1 MNKKHDDSKMNLA
14 RLKEI
19 RNALPRYLRMNEV
32 PGKDGK
38 SQVVSE
44 NVETMT
50 NPYNHNKIVTKPG
63 ARNKANANS
72 IGRGC
77 TMPMHWYDEYAFIL
91 HNSIIYAAATPA
103 FSTAS
108 ANAKRNGAP
117 YGILITTTPGDL
129 TTDEGMD
136 AYETRNAAIP
146 FKEQYYDFNMQQLKE
161 LQATNTDSSFFYI
174 RFTYRELGSGED
186 YFKEICITMKKN
198 WPAIRREVLLE
209 WSTSSDN
216 SPFTKQ
222 DLDIVKSL
230 IKEPIMQV
238 QLGVY
243 YFMDLY
249 KPMAV
254 ESIHWP
260 PLIGV
265 DVSGGYS
272 KDSSA
277 ITVVDS
283 RTTET
288 VACLNCNY
296 ISITDLAKVIY
307 ELVVK
312 HMPNAIV
319 NIEKTGGWGSSVISQ
334 LLKTKIKRNLYY
346 EIKDRVLE
354 ERTQGAH
361 IQKMSRKVKV
371 YGFDE
376 TKANRDL
383 LMSILRDRMDN
394 HKAKFISP
402 IIYDE
407 LCTLEVK
414 KNGRIEHA
422 SNAHDDQIF
431 SYLLALYI
439 WYEGKDLME
448 RFGLQKGTITTDE
461 DDTVELGIGEEYT
474 NISQDMQVDTSDI
487 VMEQHQFFKDS
498 KSVSYN
504 EWLDQQRKDNEKADE
519 ELRNNPRTREA
530 WYRHNHLVDDGQG
543 SGIYT
548 IPNDVFNSWYIE
560 EVEKSKLQQ
569 EFDSITDIR

>member
-1 MNKKHDDSKMNLA
+1 M
-14 RLKEI
+14 
-19 RNALPRYLRMNEV
+19 
-32 PGKDGK
+32 G
-38 SQVVSE
+38 
-44 NVETMT
+44 
-50 NPYNHNKIVTKPG
+50 
-63 ARNKANANS
+63 
-72 IGRGC
+72 
-77 TMPMHWYDEYAFIL
+77 F
-91 HNSIIYAAATPA
+91 
-103 FSTAS
+103 
-108 ANAKRNGAP
+108 
-117 YGILITTTPGDL
+117 
-129 TTDEGMD
+129 
-136 AYETRNAAIP
+136 
-146 FKEQYYDFNMQQLKE
+146 
-161 LQATNTDSSFFYI
+161 
-174 RFTYRELGSGED
+174 
-186 YFKEICITMKKN
+186 
-198 WPAIRREVLLE
+198 
-209 WSTSSDN
+209 
-216 SPFTKQ
+216 
-222 DLDIVKSL
+222 
-230 IKEPIMQV
+230 
-238 QLGVY
+238 
-243 YFMDLY
+243 
-249 KPMAV
+249 
-254 ESIHWP
+254 
-260 PLIGV
+260 
-265 DVSGGYS
+265 
-272 KDSSA
+272 
-277 ITVVDS
+277 
-283 RTTET
+283 
-288 VACLNCNY
+288 
-296 ISITDLAKVIY
+296 
-307 ELVVK
+307 
-312 HMPNAIV
+312 
-319 NIEKTGGWGSSVISQ
+319 GSSVIAQ

-361 IQKMSRKVKV
+361 VQKMSRKVKV

-376 TKANRDL
+376 TKSNREL
-383 LMSILRDRMDN
+383 LMGILRDRMDN

>member
-1 MNKKHDDSKMNLA
+1 MVAYISKLTAICIYLWVYNFGTTNSEMMFMNKKHDDSKMNLE

-19 RNALPRYLRMNEV
+19 RAALPRYLRMDEV
-32 PGKDGK
+32 IGADGK
-38 SQVVSE
+38 PQKLRE
-44 NVETMT
+44 NVQSIV
-50 NPYNHNKIVTKPG
+50 NPYNHNKITTKPG

-77 TMPMHWYDEYAFIL
+77 TMPIHWYDEYAFIL

-108 ANAKRNGAP
+108 TNAKQHGAP

-136 AYETRNAAIP
+136 AFETRNAAIP
-146 FKEQYYDFNMQQLKE
+146 FKEQYYDFNMQQLQE
-161 LQATNTDSSFFYI
+161 LLASNTDSSFVYI

-186 YFKEICITMKKN
+186 YFKRICIEMKKN

-209 WSTSSDN
+209 WSNSSDN

-230 IKEPIMQV
+230 VKEPIMQV
-238 QLGVY
+238 QLATY

-283 RTTET
+283 RTTEV
-288 VACLNCNY
+288 VACFNCNY
-296 ISITDLAKVIY
+296 ISVVDLAKVIY

-319 NIEKTGGWGSSVISQ
+319 NIEKTGVA
-334 LLKTKIKRNLYY
+334 KTAI
-346 EIKDRVLE
+346 
-354 ERTQGAH
+354 A
-361 IQKMSRKVKV
+361 
-371 YGFDE
+371 
-376 TKANRDL
+376 A
-383 LMSILRDRMDN
+383 
-394 HKAKFISP
+394 
-402 IIYDE
+402 
-407 LCTLEVK
+407 
-414 KNGRIEHA
+414 
-422 SNAHDDQIF
+422 
-431 SYLLALYI
+431 
-439 WYEGKDLME
+439 
-448 RFGLQKGTITTDE
+448 
-461 DDTVELGIGEEYT
+461 
-474 NISQDMQVDTSDI
+474 
-487 VMEQHQFFKDS
+487 
-498 KSVSYN
+498 
-504 EWLDQQRKDNEKADE
+504 
-519 ELRNNPRTREA
+519 
-530 WYRHNHLVDDGQG
+530 
-543 SGIYT
+543 
-548 IPNDVFNSWYIE
+548 
-560 EVEKSKLQQ
+560 
-569 EFDSITDIR
+569 

>member
-1 MNKKHDDSKMNLA
+1 M
-14 RLKEI
+14 
-19 RNALPRYLRMNEV
+19 
-32 PGKDGK
+32 
-38 SQVVSE
+38 
-44 NVETMT
+44 
-50 NPYNHNKIVTKPG
+50 
-63 ARNKANANS
+63 
-72 IGRGC
+72 
-77 TMPMHWYDEYAFIL
+77 
-91 HNSIIYAAATPA
+91 
-103 FSTAS
+103 
-108 ANAKRNGAP
+108 
-117 YGILITTTPGDL
+117 DL
-129 TTDEGMD
+129 TTDEGLD
-136 AYETRNAAIP
+136 AFETKNAAIP
-146 FKEQYYDFNMQQLKE
+146 FKEQYYDFTLQQLQE
-161 LQATNTDSSFFYI
+161 LRATNTDSSFFYI

-186 YFKEICITMKKN
+186 YFKEICITMKKD

-230 IKEPIMQV
+230 IKEPIMQIP
-238 QLGVY
+238 LGTY

-296 ISITDLAKVIY
+296 ISIVDLAKVIY

-319 NIEKTGGWGSSVISQ
+319 NIEKTGGWGASVIAQ

-346 EIKDRVLE
+346 EIKDKVLE
-354 ERTQGAH
+354 ERTQGPR
-361 IQKMSRKVKV
+361 IQKMTRKVKS

-376 TKANRDL
+376 TKSNRDL

-394 HKAKFISP
+394 HKSKFISP

-414 KNGRIEHA
+414 KNGRIEHSA
-422 SNAHDDQIF
+422 NAHDDQIF

-448 RFGLQKGTITTDE
+448 RFGLQKGTITTD
-461 DDTVELGIGEEYT
+461 DDETVELGVGEEYAD
-474 NISQDMQVDTSDI
+474 ISRDMAVDTNDL
-487 VMEQHQFFKDS
+487 VNEQKEFFK
-498 KSVSYN
+498 KSASMSYQ
-504 EWLDQQRKDNEKADE
+504 EWQDKQRAENQQADE
-519 ELRNNPRTREA
+519 YLRNNPRTRKA
-530 WYRHNHLVDDGQG
+530 WYAHNHLTDDGQG
-543 SGIYT
+543 AGMYT
-548 IPNDVFNSWYIE
+548 IPNSVFDSWY
-560 EVEKSKLQQ
+560 VDPPKKSKIQE
-569 EFDSITDIR
+569 EFDKITDLR

>member
-1 MNKKHDDSKMNLA
+1 MMFMNKKHEDSKMNLA

-19 RNALPRYLRMNEV
+19 RDSLPRYLRMNEV

-38 SQVVSE
+38 SQKIQE
-44 NVETMT
+44 NVITMT
-50 NPYNHNKIVTKPG
+50 NPYNHNKISTKPG

-77 TMPMHWYDEYAFIL
+77 TMPIHWYDEYAFIL

-108 ANAKRNGAP
+108 DNARRNGAP

-136 AYETRNAAIP
+136 AYETKNAAIP
-146 FKEQYYDFNMQQLKE
+146 FKEQYYDFTMEQLRE

-186 YFKEICITMKKN
+186 YFKRMCIDLKKN
-198 WPAIRREVLLE
+198 WPAIRREILLE
-209 WSTSSDN
+209 WSISSDN

-222 DLDIVKSL
+222 DLDMVKTL
-230 IKEPIMQV
+230 IREPVMQIP
-238 QLGVY
+238 LGIY
-243 YFMDLY
+243 YTMDLY

-296 ISITDLAKVIY
+296 ISTVDLAKVIY

-319 NIEKTGGWGSSVISQ
+319 NIERTGVAKTAI
-334 LLKTKIKRNLYY
+334 
-346 EIKDRVLE
+346 
-354 ERTQGAH
+354 A
-361 IQKMSRKVKV
+361 
-371 YGFDE
+371 
-376 TKANRDL
+376 A
-383 LMSILRDRMDN
+383 
-394 HKAKFISP
+394 
-402 IIYDE
+402 
-407 LCTLEVK
+407 
-414 KNGRIEHA
+414 
-422 SNAHDDQIF
+422 
-431 SYLLALYI
+431 
-439 WYEGKDLME
+439 
-448 RFGLQKGTITTDE
+448 
-461 DDTVELGIGEEYT
+461 
-474 NISQDMQVDTSDI
+474 
-487 VMEQHQFFKDS
+487 
-498 KSVSYN
+498 
-504 EWLDQQRKDNEKADE
+504 
-519 ELRNNPRTREA
+519 
-530 WYRHNHLVDDGQG
+530 
-543 SGIYT
+543 
-548 IPNDVFNSWYIE
+548 
-560 EVEKSKLQQ
+560 
-569 EFDSITDIR
+569 